1 MALPTANDKGN
12 KKGKKSAAS
21 MLQNSKFGGKTAK
34 PVNISKKPIKTGGT
48 RGS

>member
-12 KKGKKSAAS
+12 KKGKKGANNILNNGKQAGKGTKAA
-21 MLQNSKFGGKTAK
+21 NVPKR
-34 PVNISKKPIKTGGT
+34 PIKTGGT

>member
-1 MALPTANDKGN
+1 MALPVANDKGN

-21 MLQNSKFGGKTAK
+21 MLQNGKFAGKTAK
-34 PVNISKKPIKTGGT
+34 PANVAKRPIKTGGT